1 MKKTA
6 TTTMPMELSDGAS
19 LVGIVLVAQFLLLS
33 GNGDFNSKGFNVWH
47 RLTVIAVLSGVATV
61 FN

>member
-19 LVGIVLVAQFLLLS
+19 LVGYSVGCSVF
-33 GNGDFNSKGFNVWH
+33 
-47 RLTVIAVLSGVATV
+47 IAEWQW
-61 FN
+61 